1 MKRFGIFAAVVA
13 VAMTASCSTSTDE
26 EPGAAKGTAVEE
38 ATNAQEEPLTAEAA
52 LGDLSTV
59 DFCGLLDTKA
69 LEEGIEGTLA
79 FTQPGFSQCLVGI
92 DTQGGRVIA
101 TIGNLYDKSEST
113 NWPSEDETLSRSV
126 HRQVIATEVGC
137 VRALLFADEIGLEVF
152 AWELEDAGKL
162 DTETIC
168 HIADAVTDGVQDAAL
183 SEDTFTLS
191 FQPGS
196 LAELEPC
203 SLLEDTEAA
212 KVLGGET
219 SAQEQLGGH
228 GCTWEVSSGESTGAT
243 AELTF
248 DVALTA
254 DLSGFSGEIAGR
266 PTQMSVDGYMCQ
278 VATPHIPFSQENPN
292 QREVVT
298 LLAMATW
305 EDPCQAVE
313 ELAEVVW
320 PQLPKFP
327 G

>member
-1 MKRFGIFAAVVA
+1 M
-13 VAMTASCSTSTDE
+13 
-26 EPGAAKGTAVEE
+26 
-38 ATNAQEEPLTAEAA
+38 
-52 LGDLSTV
+52 
-59 DFCGLLDTKA
+59 
-69 LEEGIEGTLA
+69 
-79 FTQPGFSQCLVGI
+79 
-92 DTQGGRVIA
+92 
-101 TIGNLYDKSEST
+101 
-113 NWPSEDETLSRSV
+113 
-126 HRQVIATEVGC
+126 
-137 VRALLFADEIGLEVF
+137 EVF

-278 VATPHIPFSQENPN
+278 VATPPSRSPRRTPTNGRWSPCWPWPRGRTLARPSRNSPRWCGRSFPN
-292 QREVVT
+292 SPAEYPEPRHPQAS
-298 LLAMATW
+298 LLAG
-305 EDPCQAVE
+305 AV
-313 ELAEVVW
+313 LSWVSTGDSLGS
-320 PQLPKFP
+320 PP
-327 G
+327 GTVRGRYVPGPPLMTRSPIVDVGALRRVCHRSRSA